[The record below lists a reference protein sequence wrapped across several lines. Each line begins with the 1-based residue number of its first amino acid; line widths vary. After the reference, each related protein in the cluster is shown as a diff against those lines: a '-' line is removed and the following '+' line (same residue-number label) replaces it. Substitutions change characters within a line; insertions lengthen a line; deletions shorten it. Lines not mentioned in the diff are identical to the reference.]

1 MDARDITTIS
11 DLLMQLSQDA
21 GLLEQYLEDRDAVLA
36 STNLDDEKQEILR
49 SGNADRLVAALQE
62 ENHGSDVEVVAKPIK
77 RPILR
82 PIRTFLLPVEE
93 EEST

>member
-1 MDARDITTIS
+1 MDAREITTIS
-11 DLLMQLSQDA
+11 ELLMRLSEDA
-21 GLLEQYLEDRDAVLA
+21 ELLEQYLEDRDAVLA
-36 STNLDDEKQEILR
+36 GSGLDDEKREILR

-62 ENHGSDVEVVAKPIK
+62 ENRDSDVEVVLKPIK

-82 PIRTFLLPVEE
+82 PIKTFLLPAEE